1 MVFGGK
7 INLGGNSNS
16 AYQAASGLANLGSRA
31 MKAGTQIFE
40 QGMKP
45 ITDLDPTRVRK
56 ADTAQT
62 QALIDQ
68 ASTQAKQFFN
78 QPVERFQPTQV
89 TADRIRAGT
98 VTPAQAQAA
107 RVGEIAGRQD
117 FLNALAASEG
127 RMGQAGQIDPRM
139 QQFLE
144 RSLQQGATTQD
155 ALKMLQ
161 GAAMGTAPSAAGAL
175 MQAGTDEAIRA
186 QMAMGA
192 SQGFNPANLRG
203 AQAQGALMQQQA
215 INQGAQLRAQEMAQ
229 ARQAYGQLGLSADQA
244 QQQMFA
250 NAAAQQLA
258 ASQFQDQARQAALNA
273 YLQGTQ
279 NLYGM
284 DQATALQ
291 NAQMAQQATLA
302 NQAATN
308 QASMFN
314 VGNRL
319 TADQFNVQQAMQAQQ
334 LNNQFGQQALN
345 SYLNALQG
353 YGGLGVSTLGQAL
366 GGQQGLTALEQQRLN
381 QIGQLRSQAFGGA
394 MQAGGS
400 LLAEGTK
407 ALGGAALLA
416 SDKNLKTKIKPNK
429 ETQAFLNALSDNE
442 YEYKDPALF
451 GTQVGKNYGPM
462 AQDLE
467 KTKMGKTAV
476 RETANGKYV
485 DSARGFL
492 LALSGLANLN
502 QRLSALEAK

>member
-1 MVFGGK
+1 MLSFSGPSKNKWINAGLNVATKGSIGGATGVYNMVTGK
-7 INLGGNSNS
+7 KDPYNI
-16 AYQAASGLANLGSRA
+16 
-31 MKAGTQIFE
+31 AGFS
-40 QGMKP
+40 K
-45 ITDLDPTRVRK
+45 LDPTTVGK
-56 ADTAQT
+56 ADTSQT
-62 QALIDQ
+62 QELIGQTSKQ
-68 ASTQAKQFFN
+68 AQNYFN
-78 QPVERFQPTQV
+78 QPVERFQPTQIVSRNIEAGMYNPERV
-89 TADRIRAGT
+89 TAADIGT
-98 VTPAQAQAA
+98 V
-107 RVGEIAGRQD
+107 AGRQNFMD
-117 FLNALAASEG
+117 ALAASQR
-127 RMGQAGQIDPRM
+127 RMAQAGQIDPRM
-139 QQFLE
+139 QEFLE

-186 QMAMGA
+186 QMGMGA

-258 ASQFQDQARQAALNA
+258 ASQFQDQAKQAALNA
-273 YLQGTQ
+273 YLQGSQ

-284 DQATALQ
+284 DQAQAIQ
-291 NAQMAQQATLA
+291 QAQLAQQAALA
-302 NQAATN
+302 NQAAGN
-308 QASMFN
+308 QAGMFSVAN
-314 VGNRL
+314 KL
-319 TADQFNVQQAMQAQQ
+319 AADQFNAQQDMQAQQ
-334 LNNQFGQQALN
+334 LNNQFGQQSLN
-345 SYLNALQG
+345 SYLAALQG
-353 YGGLGVSTLGQAL
+353 FGGLGASLLGSAL
-366 GGQQGLTALEQQRLN
+366 GGQQGLTALEQQRQN
-381 QIGQLRSQAFGGA
+381 AITEARSKMLGGG
-394 MQAGGS
+394 MQ
-400 LLAEGTK
+400 
-407 ALGGAALLA
+407 GGAALGAAAIAA
-416 SDKNLKTKIKPNK
+416 SDKNMKKNIKPNK

-442 YEYKDPALF
+442 YEYKDPSLP
-451 GTQVGKNYGPM
+451 GTQSGKNYGPM

-467 KTKMGKTAV
+467 KTAMGKTAV

>member
-1 MVFGGK
+1 M
-7 INLGGNSNS
+7 
-16 AYQAASGLANLGSRA
+16 ANLFHRVTTA
-31 MKAGTQIFE
+31 I
-40 QGMKP
+40 
-45 ITDLDPTRVRK
+45 DPTTALRKMDPTKVRK
-56 ADTAQT
+56 VDTSQT
-62 QALIDQ
+62 QGLIDT
-68 ASTQAKQFFN
+68 SAKQAEKFFN
-78 QPVERFQPTQV
+78 QPVERFQPQQV
-89 TADRIRAGT
+89 TADRISAGS

-107 RVGEIAGRQD
+107 QIQEAASRQNFMD
-117 FLNALAASEG
+117 ALAASQG
-127 RMGQAGQIDPRM
+127 RMAQAGQIDPRM
-139 QQFLE
+139 QEFLE

-161 GAAMGTAPSAAGAL
+161 SAAMGNAPSAAGAM

-250 NAAAQQLA
+250 NAAQTQLA
-258 ASQFQDQARQAALNA
+258 ASQFQDQAKQAALNA
-273 YLQGTQ
+273 YLSGTQ

-284 DQATALQ
+284 DQAQ
-291 NAQMAQQATLA
+291 NIQQAQLQQQAALA

-314 VGNRL
+314 VGNQL

-353 YGGLGVSTLGQAL
+353 FGGLGVNMMGQAL

-381 QIGQLRSQAFGGA
+381 EIGRLRGQAFGAA
-394 MQAGGS
+394 MQAAG
-400 LLAEGTK
+400 
-407 ALGGAALLA
+407 ALGAEAIKSGGNTAGTAGVAAAA
-416 SDKNLKTKIKPNK
+416 SDRNMKKNIKPNK

-442 YEYKDPALF
+442 YEYKDASLP
-451 GTQVGKNYGPM
+451 GTQSGKNYGPM

-467 KTKMGKTAV
+467 KTAMGKTAV

>member
-1 MVFGGK
+1 MASLWHRATTAIDPTTALGK
-7 INLGGNSNS
+7 
-16 AYQAASGLANLGSRA
+16 
-31 MKAGTQIFE
+31 
-40 QGMKP
+40 
-45 ITDLDPTRVRK
+45 LDPTKVRK
-56 ADTAQT
+56 ADTSASQAMIEQSSQQAQKF
-62 QALIDQ
+62 L
-68 ASTQAKQFFN
+68 N
-78 QPVERFQPTQV
+78 QPVERFEPTKIN
-89 TADRIRAGT
+89 TREISADYM
-98 VTPAQAQAA
+98 TPAQAQASQIQQA
-107 RVGEIAGRQD
+107 AGRTD
-117 FLNALAASEG
+117 FLNALGAAQG
-127 RMGQAGQIDPRM
+127 RMSQAGQIDPRM

-155 ALKMLQ
+155 ALSMLQ
-161 GAAMGTAPSAAGAL
+161 AAAAGNAPSAAGAM

-186 QMAMGA
+186 QMTMGA
-192 SQGFNPANLRG
+192 SGGFNPANLRG

-215 INQGAQLRAQEMAQ
+215 INQAAQLRAQEMAQ
-229 ARQAYGQLGLSADQA
+229 ARQTYGQLGLSADQA

-250 NAAAQQLA
+250 NAAQQQLA
-258 ASQFQDQARQAALNA
+258 ASQFQEQAKQAALNA
-273 YLQGTQ
+273 YLSGTQ

-284 DQATALQ
+284 DQAQ
-291 NAQMAQQATLA
+291 NIQQAQLAQQTALA
-302 NQAATN
+302 NQAAAN

-319 TADQFNVQQAMQAQQ
+319 TADQFNAQQAMQAQQ

-345 SYLNALQG
+345 SYLGALQG
-353 YGGLGVSTLGQAL
+353 YGSLGSSLMGQAL
-366 GGQQGLTALEQQRLN
+366 GAQQGITSLEQQRLN
-381 QIGQLRSQAFGGA
+381 QIGQLRGQVFGGA

-442 YEYKDPALF
+442 YEYTDPSLP
-451 GTQVGKNYGPM
+451 GTQAGKNYGPM

-467 KTKMGKTAV
+467 KTPMGKTAV
-476 RETANGKYV
+476 RETEHGKYV

>member
-1 MVFGGK
+1 MAIVNSSGNDWVEHVKEINKSAMTGGLSTAQRFARGDKDPLSVGVFEK
-7 INLGGNSNS
+7 
-16 AYQAASGLANLGSRA
+16 Y
-31 MKAGTQIFE
+31 
-40 QGMKP
+40 
-45 ITDLDPTRVRK
+45 DPTRVRK
-56 ADTAQT
+56 ADTSKT
-62 QALIDQ
+62 QAMIDIAGEQ
-68 ASTQAKQFFN
+68 AQNYFN
-78 QPVERFQPTQV
+78 QPVERFQPTQIASRNIKAGMYNPERV
-89 TADRIRAGT
+89 TAADIGT
-98 VTPAQAQAA
+98 V
-107 RVGEIAGRQD
+107 AGRQNFMD
-117 FLNALAASEG
+117 ALAASQG
-127 RMGQAGQIDPRM
+127 RMAQAGQIDPRM

-258 ASQFQDQARQAALNA
+258 ASQFQDQAKQAALNA
-273 YLQGTQ
+273 YLQGSQ

-284 DQATALQ
+284 DQAQAIQ
-291 NAQMAQQATLA
+291 QAQLAQQAALA
-302 NQAATN
+302 NQAAGN
-308 QASMFN
+308 QAGMFSVAN
-314 VGNRL
+314 KL
-319 TADQFNVQQAMQAQQ
+319 AADQFNAQQAMQAQQ
-334 LNNQFGQQALN
+334 LNNQFGQQSLN
-345 SYLNALQG
+345 SYLAALQG
-353 YGGLGVSTLGQAL
+353 FGGLGAGLLGSAL
-366 GGQQGLTALEQQRLN
+366 GGQQGLTALEQQRQN
-381 QIGQLRSQAFGGA
+381 AITEARSKMLGGG
-394 MQAGGS
+394 MQ
-400 LLAEGTK
+400 
-407 ALGGAALLA
+407 GGAALGAAAIAA
-416 SDKNLKTKIKPNK
+416 SDRNMKKNIKPNK

-442 YEYKDPALF
+442 YEYKDHSLP
-451 GTQVGKNYGPM
+451 GTQSGKNYGPM

-467 KTKMGKTAV
+467 KTAMGKTAV